1 MNMSHDILL
10 VDDSQNE
17 IGLALYALRGENLAN
32 SIFVSRERKEALDL
46 LFCRGAFAEK
56 SRGYRRCPCLG

>member
-17 IGLALYALRGENLAN
+17 IGLAHYALRGENLAN
-32 SIFVSRERKEALDL
+32 SIFVSRDVKKHWTYFFVAALLPKKVAVIDVAL
-46 LFCRGAFAEK
+46 A
-56 SRGYRRCPCLG
+56 